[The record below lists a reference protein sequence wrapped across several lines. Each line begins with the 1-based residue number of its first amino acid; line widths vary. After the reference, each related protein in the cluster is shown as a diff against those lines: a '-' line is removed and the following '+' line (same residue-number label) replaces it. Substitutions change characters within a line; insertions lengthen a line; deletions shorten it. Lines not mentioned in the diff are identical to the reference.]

1 MSCVILSEAKNLVCS
16 VAACCHVQRRSK
28 LRRYI
33 LSSSSGFHS
42 LRMTTIITGFAVTRL
57 CFIFSGT
64 VFSSSSLAAE
74 TKKVDA
80 RKIYDNNC
88 AKCHGSLGKPTKRG
102 QSLGAPNFSSRFW
115 QVSIT
120 DEQIIEAITHGKNK
134 MPGWRKVLGPEEIK
148 AAARWVRVLSPRKKR

>member
-1 MSCVILSEAKNLVCS
+1 MLMTNSAPCYSVLFLCSITLAVLVLSV
-16 VAACCHVQRRSK
+16 
-28 LRRYI
+28 
-33 LSSSSGFHS
+33 SG
-42 LRMTTIITGFAVTRL
+42 LD
-57 CFIFSGT
+57 
-64 VFSSSSLAAE
+64 AE

-120 DEQIIEAITHGKNK
+120 DERIIDAITYGKNK

-148 AAARWVRVLSPRKKR
+148 AAARWVRVFGKKRR